1 MRDYLEPMLGTTGA
15 MIAQFAI
22 TLVIVAI
29 IILIVF
35 WLIRTFTGNRIG
47 TTAIRGRQP
56 RLSVLDALPVD
67 QKRRLV
73 LVRRDN
79 VEHLILIGG
88 PTDLV
93 VEAAIHRPSAAQRRA
108 EAAARATG
116 QSQRYQAAPP
126 LGEPTRSPADEAYTE
141 PPQAQPAAWSEP
153 PRAEPSRPEPVRTA
167 YVPPVMEPEAPNR
180 EPQQA
185 EEVRAE
191 EEPVS
196 AIETVTVAEA
206 VEIVEVAAEPEPAPT
221 VRAPQPPARP
231 TRAMASFLGAV
242 GRGRAASEPSTSES
256 QAEPRRPEPPMRPL
270 GRTTPVAPKAPEPP
284 AEEIVDVAP
293 AVEPPR
299 AEVSRSDAL
308 RPEPSRMEPV
318 RPQPRPAMPPAPPV
332 APPVMGD
339 APYGAPIADPDH
351 APRFEPIFDINPDD
365 VRDPGRPMRP
375 MREPAIA
382 APSIEP
388 PREPRLSEEPLEE
401 APPVEPEDRS
411 RASSVGDLEKEMA
424 RLLGEISGSRRT

>member
-15 MIAQFAI
+15 TIAQFAI

-108 EAAARATG
+108 EAAARTAG
-116 QSQRYQAAPP
+116 QTQRYQSAPP
-126 LGEPTRSPADEAYTE
+126 IGEPMRGPAEEAIAE
-141 PPQAQPAAWSEP
+141 APPPTPATWSEP
-153 PRAEPSRPEPVRTA
+153 PRAEPSRAEPARTGFVA
-167 YVPPVMEPEAPNR
+167 PAAEPAAIDDEPERVDP
-180 EPQQA
+180 
-185 EEVRAE
+185 VRAE
-191 EEPVS
+191 AEEAAPV
-196 AIETVTVAEA
+196 AETVAIAETVE
-206 VEIVEVAAEPEPAPT
+206 VVEVAAEPAIPT
-221 VRAPQPPARP
+221 VRAPKAPTGP

-242 GRGRAASEPSTSES
+242 GRGRTASEPAATEP

-270 GRTTPVAPKAPEPP
+270 GRATPLAPKSPEPP
-284 AEEIVDVAP
+284 AEETIDVAP
-293 AVEPPR
+293 SVEPQRAEPPR
-299 AEVSRSDAL
+299 V
-308 RPEPSRMEPV
+308 EPV

-339 APYGAPIADPDH
+339 EPYGAPTADPDH
-351 APRFEPIFDINPDD
+351 SPRFEPIFDINPDD

-375 MREPAIA
+375 MREPATS
-382 APSIEP
+382 APFVEP
-388 PREPRLSEEPLEE
+388 PREPRLAEETLDE
-401 APPVEPEDRS
+401 APAIEPEDRS
-411 RASSVGDLEKEMA
+411 RPSSVGDLEKEMA
-424 RLLGEISGSRRT
+424 RLLGEISGSRRS

>member
-15 MIAQFAI
+15 TIAQFAI

-108 EAAARATG
+108 EAAARTAG
-116 QSQRYQAAPP
+116 QTQRYQSAPPIGEPMRGPAEDQFIDAAPA
-126 LGEPTRSPADEAYTE
+126 E
-141 PPQAQPAAWSEP
+141 PAARSEP
-153 PRAEPSRPEPVRTA
+153 PRVESVRAEPVRTGF
-167 YVPPVMEPEAPNR
+167 VAP
-180 EPQQA
+180 
-185 EEVRAE
+185 
-191 EEPVS
+191 
-196 AIETVTVAEA
+196 
-206 VEIVEVAAEPEPAPT
+206 AAEPAAIADVPERVEPARAEAEQAAPAVETVVIAETFEVVEVVAEPAAPT
-221 VRAPQPPARP
+221 VRAPKAPAGP

-242 GRGRAASEPSTSES
+242 GRGRTASEPVATEP

-270 GRTTPVAPKAPEPP
+270 GRATPLAPKAPEPP
-284 AEEIVDVAP
+284 AEETIDVAP
-293 AVEPPR
+293 SIEPPR
-299 AEVSRSDAL
+299 AEPL
-308 RPEPSRMEPV
+308 RPEPPRVEPV
-318 RPQPRPAMPPAPPV
+318 RPQQRPAMPPAPPV

-339 APYGAPIADPDH
+339 EPYGAPTADPDH
-351 APRFEPIFDINPDD
+351 SPRFEPIFDINPDD
-365 VRDPGRPMRP
+365 VRDPGRPIRP
-375 MREPAIA
+375 MREPAA
-382 APSIEP
+382 SAPFVEP
-388 PREPRLSEEPLEE
+388 PREPRLAEETIEE
-401 APPVEPEDRS
+401 APAVEPEERS
-411 RASSVGDLEKEMA
+411 RPSSVGDLEKEMA
-424 RLLGEISGSRRT
+424 RLLGEISSSRRS